1 MEMDSYEII
10 KYIANS
16 EKKSPVQVYI
26 KGELEDIDYG
36 KYDIQF
42 FGSEEWGVIFADY
55 KKYLQFRAEN
65 HEKITGE
72 KIISD
77 RVNSAVGLAD
87 ILKYKARIEPGS
99 IIREMVDI
107 GENAVIMMGAVL
119 NIGCSIGKN
128 TMIDMN
134 VVVGGRAVIG
144 ENCHIGAGTVVA
156 GVIEP
161 PSAQPV
167 IIGNN
172 VLVGANAIIIE
183 GVKVGDGAVVAA
195 GSAVINDVPP
205 NTLVAGVPAKFI
217 KHVDE
222 KTRGKSQ
229 ILQELRKL

>member
-72 KIISD
+72 KILSD

-87 ILKYKARIEPGS
+87 ILKYKQG
-99 IIREMVDI
+99 
-107 GENAVIMMGAVL
+107 
-119 NIGCSIGKN
+119 
-128 TMIDMN
+128 
-134 VVVGGRAVIG
+134 
-144 ENCHIGAGTVVA
+144 
-156 GVIEP
+156 
-161 PSAQPV
+161 
-167 IIGNN
+167 
-172 VLVGANAIIIE
+172 
-183 GVKVGDGAVVAA
+183 
-195 GSAVINDVPP
+195 
-205 NTLVAGVPAKFI
+205 
-217 KHVDE
+217 
-222 KTRGKSQ
+222 
-229 ILQELRKL
+229 